1 MSEQRLSVTTPVK
14 APNARRPAFALWVWA
29 ALACGLVAAFEVDRP
44 VMAALQPLYGSEL
57 TRLIRQ
63 TIRWLGIGYV
73 QALVLIIMIAAGT
86 WRWPRVK
93 NAGGWGLLAFAIS
106 GAAVDL
112 LKVIVHRPRP
122 YVTDTHPD
130 SWLAY
135 AGAHN
140 FQSFPS
146 GESATTF
153 AIALTLSFWFPR
165 LRVPLIAVAVIV
177 AAARVVVGGHF
188 PSDVWAGAMLGA
200 ATAQWVK
207 RTADA
212 RRRGSVA
219 AA

>member
-1 MSEQRLSVTTPVK
+1 
-14 APNARRPAFALWVWA
+14 VWA
-29 ALACGLVAAFEVDRP
+29 ALACGLVAAFEVDGP

-57 TRLIRQ
+57 TRLIRH

-73 QALVLIIMIAAGT
+73 QALVLIIMIAIGA
-86 WRWPRVK
+86 WRGPRVK
-93 NAGGWGLLAFAIS
+93 SAGGFGLLAFAIS
-106 GAAVDL
+106 GAAVNL

-122 YVTDTHPD
+122 YVTEAPPD

-153 AIALTLSFWFPR
+153 AVALTLGFWFPR
-165 LRVPLIAVAVIV
+165 LRVPLIVVGVIV

-188 PSDVWAGAMLGA
+188 PSDVWAGAMLGT
-200 ATAQWVK
+200 ATAQWV
-207 RTADA
+207 RRMADA
-212 RRRGSVA
+212 RLQGSA
-219 AA
+219 APAGEGV